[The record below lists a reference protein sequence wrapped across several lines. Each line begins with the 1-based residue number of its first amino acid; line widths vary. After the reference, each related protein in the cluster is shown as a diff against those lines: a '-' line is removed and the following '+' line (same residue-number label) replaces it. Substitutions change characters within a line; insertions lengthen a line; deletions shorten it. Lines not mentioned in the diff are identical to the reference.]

1 MPSFTFTSP
10 EGKSYT
16 VEGPEGATQEQAW
29 GILQQQLQTSALS
42 KPQISTMGAI
52 GKALEQSVLP
62 TLAGIATGA
71 ATGAAVGT
79 VFPGPGNLIGSIV
92 GGIGGGMAANYAQEK
107 ALEAA
112 PETAK
117 ALGLSPEERAAAR
130 EQHPVATAL
139 AEAAPNLVAMRPTTE
154 IANLFKAGATKAEK
168 ELGKQAAANALAGS
182 ALSGTIDVGQQ
193 VLSGQQFDPMS
204 ALIAAG
210 SGALGM
216 KETRLGHAINA
227 PASRFGERIAGAK
240 PAEAPPVPPKEPET
254 PAIKPSESSFQD
266 NEAAF
271 NELNGTGIPPKKEI
285 EPAPKAP
292 PVETPPVETPPV
304 EATKPPEQPISST
317 LGIEIPTV
325 GGDAAVIQNRDRNAQ
340 ESIMQMQNI
349 AANPDYGRTSFSRTA
364 TDGAPIVYGNNLRAP
379 INPEHA
385 GKFDTVTLPDGS
397 NFPVAYAALEANSL
411 IPSHAVDGSPIPAY
425 SDPNAS
431 GFKVAAGNGRAAGII
446 EAYARGN
453 ADNYVSAMGADIAHG
468 INPEAIA
475 NMENPVLVR
484 VVHPDQVNS
493 RPNWGD
499 LTNTAPGLELN
510 PIETAKNDA
519 RRIDLKSLDIG
530 ENGVTPDAVR
540 KFVSEMPNSE
550 RAGMLNAD
558 GTITP
563 KAVDRLNAA
572 IFQQA
577 YDNPRLTELAYSSV
591 NPEAKNVINALAKSA
606 QHMMQ
611 LDNTAYH
618 ELKNHAAEAAEMA
631 INASRQGMSLKERAQ
646 NPEMGDGQHPTS
658 IFNVFA
664 ENTNAPKRT
673 SEFLTNLAKFAYE
686 EHANGAEDMFGEKPK
701 RSISELI
708 DLAKD
713 TVSKKV
719 EPKERVDATGRPLHD
734 LEFGTEQDI
743 QDAMKN
749 PDARAIKSADAN
761 QLARKNG
768 IDLAFDTNKD
778 TGISRIDPRESTVDI
793 KKLAK
798 DKTVSDVVKRIIDFV
813 PLDIKEILNRILPEV
828 GDVKVKI
835 NNRRTRARG
844 IYHTIAHD
852 ITIVSKAEGNNF
864 STITHEIVHSATERN
879 YRAASGYKGYGPSNP
894 EHIQAAKEIDS
905 LFEYLKKHPKEK
917 ELRKIGGNI
926 FEHPT
931 ELITWAMVDRPV
943 QNILK
948 SIDLPN
954 GKNAFSSFVS
964 SVRKLLGLSTSQ
976 NDALSRIIDIGER
989 LTGKVHVMP
998 DEVRPGVKREV
1009 SQKDLSLKEETGVP
1023 NKYEVTEA
1031 TGKEKSLIVPQD
1043 ESPRWWNK
1051 FMYYMVNKHID
1062 LKNMHDAILK
1072 SSGEMSDKFNA
1083 FLQHTLSQN
1092 RRNHATTEYARD
1104 EVMPLMKKL
1113 KQYGLSIDQ
1122 LDEYL
1127 HNKHAQER
1135 NEQNNKTNVDEN
1147 GEVINP
1153 NIVNRGSGIHTEDA
1167 QKYLRELP
1175 DEQRAK
1181 LEDLAKDV
1189 RRMVDRTQ
1197 DILVHSGQ
1205 EKPETIENWRNT
1217 YGDYVPLFRDADELN
1232 FTHQGSGTGGGYSS
1246 IGNASKRAVGST
1258 KTVGDIIEN
1267 IGLQRIRA
1275 INRAEDIKVGQ
1286 ALYGQLLQHP
1296 MGNFA
1301 KVVNPDVVHNTAK
1314 AKSELTAMGLDS
1326 DLVDR
1331 ILFPPKKGSINS
1343 RTGLAEYKMD
1353 SSIRSAANV
1362 LPVRINGEDRYIIFN
1377 TGDPVAMRMVGALK
1391 NADSATIPPFM
1402 RWIAKG
1408 THFLSSVNTQYN
1420 PVFGAWNF
1428 MRDTQA
1434 GLVNLASTPLR
1445 NDIKR
1450 VTAGTFPA
1458 LKTIYSE
1465 LRARRNGESTEG
1477 EWADAYRN
1485 FEKAGGKLEF
1495 GTRIMDSEGKA
1506 NLFASQLKDLN
1517 PSNVRKATKSMM
1529 EWLSDY
1535 NDSME
1540 NAVRLSTYKTA
1551 VDKGISSSKAAALAN
1566 NITVNFNQKG
1576 QLTPYFASIFS
1587 FFNAGVQGT
1596 ARLAETLNSPLG
1608 RKVVA
1613 GGLAIGAGQA
1623 LALAAA
1629 GFDDNDIPDYVKEK
1643 NLIIPVGN
1651 GKYVIAPLPPGL
1663 NIIPN
1668 ASRNITDYVLAKSG
1682 VIHSN
1687 DSAAGKAMKIGS
1699 SLMGSFNPLGTGPLA
1714 QQITPTLLRPVVAVE
1729 MNEDAF
1735 GRPISR
1741 KDQPGNPTPGYQR
1754 TRDNASALSKYMSEF
1769 LNYASGGTQFQK
1781 GSISPTGDDL
1791 DYLTGQYLGG
1801 VSREAMKAAETAK
1814 SLYTGEAQPNYRLPI
1829 VGKLYGDIES
1839 PQDIANRY
1847 YQNAERMAGYKAEIK
1862 GRTETKGAGN
1872 PRDVIRENPEAALYQ
1887 TADNVHSQI
1896 VKLNKTI
1903 KEIQDKNGSLDKI
1916 QQLQENKT
1924 RIMKKFND
1932 AVLSRQ

>member
-10 EGKSYT
+10 EGKNYT

-29 GILQQQLQTSALS
+29 GILQQQLQPSQPS
-42 KPQISTMGAI
+42 KPQISTMGAV

-71 ATGAAVGT
+71 ATGAAAGT
-79 VFPGPGNLIGSIV
+79 VLPGAGNLIGSIV
-92 GGIGGGMAANYAQEK
+92 GGIGGGIAANYAQEK

-130 EQHPVATAL
+130 EQHPIATAL

-154 IANLFKAGATKAEK
+154 IANLFKSGATEAEK
-168 ELGKQAAANALAGS
+168 ALGRQAAVNAAAGS
-182 ALSGTIDVGQQ
+182 ALSGTIDLGQQ
-193 VLSGQQFDPMS
+193 VLSGQPIDPTS

-210 SGALGM
+210 TGALGM
-216 KETRLGHAINA
+216 KETALGRAINA
-227 PASRFGERIAGAK
+227 PASRFGERLAGRK
-240 PAEAPPVPPKEPET
+240 PTEAPPVPTKEPKT
-254 PAIKPSESSFQD
+254 PAIKPPESSFQD
-266 NEAAF
+266 NQAAF
-271 NELNGTGIPPKKEI
+271 NELNGIEIPPKKEV
-285 EPAPKAP
+285 EPP
-292 PVETPPVETPPV
+292 PEAPPV
-304 EATKPPEQPISST
+304 EATKPPEQTISST
-317 LGIEIPTV
+317 LGTEVPAV
-325 GGDAAVIQNRDRNAQ
+325 GGDAAVIQNRDRNSQ

-364 TDGAPIVYGNNLRAP
+364 TDGAPIVYGNNLRTP
-379 INPEHA
+379 INPEHV
-385 GKFDTVTLPDGS
+385 GKADTVTLPDGS
-397 NFPVAYAALEANSL
+397 NFPVLYAALEANSL
-411 IPSHAVDGSPIPAY
+411 IPSHTVDGSSVPAY

-431 GFKVAAGNGRAAGII
+431 GFKVAAGNGRAAGIA
-446 EAYARGN
+446 EAHARGN
-453 ADNYVSAMGADIAHG
+453 ADDYVSAMGADIAHG

-475 NMENPVLVR
+475 KMENPVLVR
-484 VVHPDQVNS
+484 LAHPDQVNS

-558 GTITP
+558 GTVTP

-577 YDNPRLTELAYSSV
+577 YGNPRLTELAYSSV
-591 NPEAKNVINALAKSA
+591 NPEAKNVINALAKA
-606 QHMMQ
+606 APHMMQ

-664 ENTNAPKRT
+664 ENANAPKRT

-686 EHANGAEDMFGEKPK
+686 EHANGAEDLFGEKPK

-713 TVSKKV
+713 TVSKKS
-719 EPKERVDATGRPLHD
+719 ETNGPALSGERVDRNGRPLHD
-734 LEFGTEQDI
+734 LEFGTEQDV
-743 QDAMKN
+743 QDLDKN
-749 PDARAIKSADAN
+749 PIAITTKIKNAKKLAN
-761 QLARKNG
+761 EKGVNLV
-768 IDLAFDTNKD
+768 FDETSD
-778 TGISRIDPRESTVDI
+778 TGRIDPRESTVNIED
-793 KKLAK
+793 LAK
-798 DKTVSDVVKRIIDFV
+798 DKTVADVVKRIIDFV
-813 PLDIKEILNRILPEV
+813 PLDFKEILNRILPNV

-852 ITIVSKAEGNNF
+852 ITIVSKAGGNNF
-864 STITHEIVHSATERN
+864 STITHEIIHSATERN
-879 YRAASGYKGYGPSNP
+879 YRAAKGYEDYGPSNP
-894 EHIQAAKEIDS
+894 EHIKAAEEIDD
-905 LFEYLKKHPKEK
+905 LFEYLKEHPKGK
-917 ELRKIGGNI
+917 ELRRIGGNI
-926 FEHPT
+926 FQHPT
-931 ELITWAMVDRPV
+931 ELITWALVDRPV

-954 GKNAFSSFVS
+954 GKNALSSFVS

-976 NDALSRIIDIGER
+976 NDALSRVIDIGER

-998 DEVRPGVKREV
+998 DEVRPGVKRKL
-1009 SQKDLSLKEETGVP
+1009 SQKDLSLKEQTGAP

-1031 TGKEKSLIVPQD
+1031 TGKEKGLIVPKD
-1043 ESPRWWNK
+1043 ESPIWWNK

-1062 LKNMHDAILK
+1062 LKNMHDTILK
-1072 SSGEMSDKFNA
+1072 SGREMQDEFNA

-1153 NIVNRGSGIHTEDA
+1153 NIIDRGSNIHTEDA

-1175 DEQRAK
+1175 NEQREK
-1181 LEDLAKDV
+1181 LESLAEDV

-1197 DILVHSGQ
+1197 DMLVESGQ

-1217 YGDYVPLFRDADELN
+1217 YSDYVPLFRDADELN

-1286 ALYGQLLQHP
+1286 ALYGQLLWHP

-1314 AKSELTAMGLDS
+1314 ARSELTAMGLHS

-1331 ILFPPKKGSINS
+1331 ILFPPKKGSINP

-1391 NADSATIPPFM
+1391 NADAAIIPPFM

-1458 LKTIYSE
+1458 LKAIYGE
-1465 LRARRNGESTEG
+1465 LRARRQGGTTTG
-1477 EWADAYRN
+1477 DWADAYRD

-1551 VDKGISSSKAAALAN
+1551 VDKGLSSSKAAALAN
-1566 NITVNFNQKG
+1566 NVTVNFNQKG

-1608 RKVVA
+1608 RKIVA

-1668 ASRNITDYVLAKSG
+1668 ASRNITDYVLAKAG

-1699 SLMGSFNPLGTGPLA
+1699 SLMGSFDPLGTGPLA
-1714 QQITPTLLRPVVAVE
+1714 QQITPTLFRPLVAVG

-1741 KDQPGNPTPGYQR
+1741 KDQLGNPTPGYQR

-1801 VSREAMKAAETAK
+1801 VTREAMKAAETAK

-1839 PQDIANRY
+1839 PQDIANKY
-1847 YQNAERMAGYKAEIK
+1847 YQNADRMAGYKAEIK

-1916 QQLQENKT
+1916 RQLQENKT